1 MIMETR
7 QSAISWR
14 TRLSYGVGHVLN
26 DLTAS
31 MWFTYLLVYL
41 HKVIGFSSINSG
53 VLMLIGQVA
62 DAIATPLV
70 GIESDRTAGSSFYG
84 RRKIWHLVGV
94 ISVIVS
100 FPFIFNL
107 CITCENSAHW
117 AQFIYYS
124 PFIVVFQFGWA
135 STQISHLSMI
145 PEIANNESEKCG
157 LNALR

>member
-1 MIMETR
+1 METGSR
-7 QSAISWR
+7 TLTWR
-14 TRLSYGVGHVLN
+14 LRLCYGVGHILN

-41 HKVIGFSSINSG
+41 HKVIGFSSVNSG
-53 VLMLIGQVA
+53 VLLLIGQVA

-70 GIESDRTAGSSFYG
+70 GIESDRMARCSYG

-94 ISVIVS
+94 IAVIFS

-107 CITCENSAHW
+107 CISCENTAHW
-117 AQFIYYS
+117 AQFVYYS
-124 PFIVVFQFGWA
+124 PFIAVFQFGWA

-145 PEIANNESEKCG
+145 PELANTENEKCG